1 MGNASIY
8 RCTHS
13 SMEQDLVDVLK
24 RTNALYTDGHFVGTS
39 GRHMSVYINKDALL
53 PHTAETSR
61 VGELFAAKN
70 KDIPIDIVVGPAMG
84 AIILAQWTAY
94 HLSRLLGKEILA
106 IYTDKTAD
114 NNQILKRGYDKLVAG
129 KNILIVEDATTTG
142 GSIAKVVES
151 IRGAGGNV
159 VQTCVM
165 VNRDVEHV
173 TSEAVGAPF
182 SWLAAISAESFE
194 EGECQ
199 MCKDGMPINTN
210 VGHGKKYIE
219 FKKIV

>member
-1 MGNASIY
+1 M
-8 RCTHS
+8 TTK
-13 SMEQDLVDVLK
+13 EQELINILK
-24 RTNALYTDGHFVGTS
+24 RTKALYTDGHFVGTS
-39 GRHMSVYINKDALL
+39 GRHMSLYINKDALL

-61 VGELFAAKN
+61 VGELFAEKN
-70 KDIPIDIVVGPAMG
+70 KDIPIDVVVGPAMG

-106 IYTDKTAD
+106 VYTDKTSD

-142 GSIAKVVES
+142 GSVAKVVES

-182 SWLAAISAESFE
+182 SWLASISAESYE
-194 EGECQ
+194 ESDCP
-199 MCKDGMPINTN
+199 MCKSNVPVNTG
-210 VGHGKKYIE
+210 VGHGKKFIE
-219 FKKIV
+219 SKKSV

>member
-1 MGNASIY
+1 MI
-8 RCTHS
+8 
-13 SMEQDLVDVLK
+13 DILK

-61 VGELFAAKN
+61 VGELFAEKN
-70 KDIPIDIVVGPAMG
+70 KNVPVDVVVGPAMG

-94 HLSRLLGKEILA
+94 HLSRFLGKEILA
-106 IYTDKTAD
+106 VYTDKTPD

-129 KNILIVEDATTTG
+129 KNVFIVEDATTTG

-151 IRGAGGNV
+151 MRAVGGNV

-165 VNRDVEHV
+165 VNRDTEHV

-182 SWLAAISAESFE
+182 SWLASISAESYE
-194 EGECQ
+194 ESECP
-199 MCKDGMPINTN
+199 MCKSGVPVNMS
-210 VGHGKKYIE
+210 VGHGKKYLE
-219 FKKIV
+219 SKKSV